1 MFIFTLSNITWNISR
16 SRSLLS
22 LHQLL
27 QPRFLLLCSQ
37 GFRKICWRICHRT
50 SLTTLSRPCFPFCI
64 RSSGL
69 TKLLI
74 ELPWKEVDNL
84 RCKVDELL
92 SSDWIHYDVKTSEA
106 LLLQK
111 YIQLPLEI
119 LQNQFILLQDHST
132 SDHTEV
138 HHEEFL
144 ETCSDPKSVQQ
155 IQ

>member
-1 MFIFTLSNITWNISR
+1 MTSSNITWNISM

-22 LHQLL
+22 LRQLL
-27 QPRFLLLCSQ
+27 RPLFLLLCSQ
-37 GFRKICWRICHRT
+37 DSMRICWRICHRI
-50 SLTTLSRPCFPFCI
+50 SLTTLSRPCFPFYI
-64 RSSGL
+64 RSLGL

-84 RCKVDELL
+84 RYKVDELL
-92 SSDWIHYDVKTSEA
+92 SSDWIHYDVKTSEE
-106 LLLQK
+106 LLLRK

-144 ETCSDPKSVQQ
+144 ETCSDPRSVKQ